1 MNFSFPLRIVAK
13 KFASDG
19 EPGEFS
25 GMASTW
31 DLDSQGD
38 AFVKGAWAQSI
49 AALNAGTQKVPL
61 LAQHDPRRQVGIV
74 TSAAETDA
82 GLAIEGKILPTV
94 SDDASRIYQLAKAG
108 GMSLSV
114 GFNPQDWNPNPQ
126 GRYLFTR
133 AELVEVSAVS
143 LPANRQ
149 SRILEVRA
157 LPFASPA
164 DLEKALREGVELGP
178 MPRRA
183 AERVTKA
190 LLRAFDLD
198 ADDEPTDPVK
208 EAALESALALAKQSF
223 ITRK

>member
-1 MNFSFPLRIVAK
+1 MNFSFPLRIVSK
-13 KFASDG
+13 KFAGDG

-49 AALNAGTQKVPL
+49 GALNAGTQKVPL
-61 LAQHDPRRQVGIV
+61 LAQHDPQRQVGVV
-74 TSAAETDA
+74 TSAVETDA
-82 GLAIEGKILPTV
+82 GLAIEGKILPAV
-94 SDDASRIYQLAKAG
+94 SDDAARVYQLAKAG

-114 GFNPQDWNPNPQ
+114 GFDPKEWKPNPQ
-126 GRYLFTR
+126 GRHLFTR
-133 AELVEVSAVS
+133 ADLIEVSAVS

-164 DLEKALREGVELGP
+164 DLEKALRDGVELAP

-190 LLRAFDLD
+190 LLKAFDLD
-198 ADDEPTDPVK
+198 EADEIHPAE
-208 EAALESALALAKQSF
+208 EAALMSALERVKQSF
-223 ITRK
+223 IVRK